1 MHFTFDRFEDLKVV
15 NCMHNWTLKMFAEHP
30 LGEPLKIAQNL
41 GQILRRG
48 SVVESSSI
56 SAPSLAV
63 PRIPVVDGTL
73 RSPDVVPN
81 SVGVGV
87 GDGDGDGVVSTGGW
101 MSNVLRAAFYGAA
114 DGTRRQSAPVGRGN
128 ERETAQEREKEKEKE
143 RGREKEV
150 VESVSVGV
158 GSGLAVQDIL
168 LRSDRV
174 DVLCMV
180 AAVLF
185 HDPPN
190 IG

>member
-1 MHFTFDRFEDLKVV
+1 
-15 NCMHNWTLKMFAEHP
+15 MFAEHP

-63 PRIPVVDGTL
+63 SRIPVDSTL
-73 RSPDVVPN
+73 RYPDVVPD
-81 SVGVGV
+81 GVGV
-87 GDGDGDGVVSTGGW
+87 GDGVGDGDGVGVVSTGGW

-114 DGTRRQSAPVGRGN
+114 DGSRRQSAPVGRGN
-128 ERETAQEREKEKEKE
+128 ERETAQERE
-143 RGREKEV
+143 REKKREV

-158 GSGLAVQDIL
+158 GSGLAVQDTL

-174 DVLCMV
+174 DMLCMV